1 MFEKGEL
8 LRLVDALLNDDFNVE
23 EACRF
28 HKIGLLCTQDMPK
41 LRPSMSTVV
50 GMLLGEIHV
59 NDKEITKPGLLSDL
73 MPPKAKAD
81 RGQKC
86 KAEMKNSTD
95 TASSGLGKLYNSS
108 SSSEKITSSIATMT
122 FNSIYD
128 RTN

>member
-28 HKIGLLCTQDMPK
+28 LKIGLLCTQDMPK

-59 NDKEITKPGLLSDL
+59 NDKDITKPGLLSDL
-73 MPPKAKAD
+73 MHPKAKAD
-81 RGQKC
+81 RGQKY
-86 KAEMKNSTD
+86 KAEMKNSID
-95 TASSGLGKLYNSS
+95 MASSGLGKLYNSS
-108 SSSEKITSSIATMT
+108 SSSENISKSVPLFFIISFI
-122 FNSIYD
+122 
-128 RTN
+128 